1 MNKKKPRKHH
11 KLIIEWALGAQI
23 QVYIPSIKKWVDTDS
38 PPWDSDSVKLRIRPK
53 RSNNSLTAEEYAKE
67 YSPLVNIGEVFNF
80 INEKIFKESQK
91 EELVLDEDEILLI
104 KSLRRSP
111 PYDVFPEKSNLTYVD
126 GDDDLQS
133 YYSPIAFNV
142 NGKNNTNFSY
152 SIRVALTNMAKKSCF
167 SKKYK

>member
-23 QVYIPSIKKWVDTDS
+23 QVYIPTIKKWVDTDS

-53 RSNNSLTAEEYAKE
+53 RSNNSLTAEEYTKE

-80 INEKIFKESQK
+80 LNEKIFKESQK
-91 EELVLDEDEILLI
+91 EELVLDEDEVLLI

-111 PYDVFPEKSNLTYVD
+111 PYDVFPMKANINYID
-126 GDDDLQS
+126 GDDELQS
-133 YYSPIAFNV
+133 YFSPIAFSV
-142 NGKNNTNFSY
+142 NGKNNANFSC
-152 SIRVALTNMAKKSCF
+152 SIRVALANMAKKSCF
-167 SKKYK
+167 SKKI